1 MNSTL
6 KLHHLIL
13 RLGAMLVCALAV
25 SQGLQPVAA
34 STPRLDVLSPTR
46 VNAGD
51 TNVTVTLTGT
61 SFAGDDQVFVNNS
74 LTPTQSQSVSSIT
87 IAIPDNMLTTP
98 GVLTFEVRATDSTV
112 SATRT
117 LVIRDPAKIN
127 AQNSAL
133 VLAASYG
140 NKAAPGSTVAAF
152 GTHLATA
159 SAAAN
164 SFPLPTQLSGTQV
177 FVNGA
182 AMPLLYVGDDTGGFG
197 QINFILP
204 DNLLAGSTE
213 VLVLAG
219 DGSSTLG
226 TVVIED
232 TAPGVFTLNQS
243 GSGLPVALTTTDGAN
258 YSLIWDQNF
267 APVAINAGT
276 DQQPTYLTLFGTG
289 WRHRSDLSAV
299 TVTIG
304 GVVAQVT
311 YVGEQPDFAGLDQ
324 MNLVIPPSLA
334 GTNGSVAIV
343 ITVDSHVANQTTIT
357 IQ

>member
-13 RLGAMLVCALAV
+13 RLCAVLVCALAV
-25 SQGLQPVAA
+25 SQGIQA
-34 STPRLDVLSPTR
+34 STPRLDVISPTR

-61 SFAGDDQVFVNNS
+61 SFAIDDQVFVNNGAIA
-74 LTPTQSQSVSSIT
+74 TQSQSASSIT
-87 IAIPDNMLTTP
+87 IAIDDSMLTTP
-98 GVLTFEVRATDSTV
+98 GVITFEVRAADSTV
-112 SATRT
+112 SVTRT

-127 AQNSAL
+127 AQDSVL

-140 NKAAPGSTVAAF
+140 NTAAPGSMVAAF

-159 SAAAN
+159 SAPAN
-164 SFPLPTQLSGTQV
+164 TFPLPTQLSGTQV
-177 FVNGA
+177 FINGT

-204 DNLLAGSTE
+204 DDLSIGSTE
-213 VLVLAG
+213 VLVLAQ
-219 DGSSTLG
+219 DGYTTLG
-226 TVVIED
+226 TVTIED
-232 TAPGVFTLNQS
+232 TAPGVFTLDQS
-243 GSGLPVALTTTDGAN
+243 GGGLPIGLTTTDGIN
-258 YSLIWDQNF
+258 YSMIWDQNF
-267 APVAINAGT
+267 APVAIAAGT

-289 WRHRSDLSAV
+289 WRHRTDLGNV

-304 GVVAQVT
+304 GVAAVLT
-311 YVGEQPDFAGLDQ
+311 YVGEQPDFPGLDQ
-324 MNLVIPPSLA
+324 MNLMIPSSLA
-334 GTNGSVAIV
+334 GTGSVAIV
-343 ITVDSHVANQTTIT
+343 ITVDGHVANQTAIT